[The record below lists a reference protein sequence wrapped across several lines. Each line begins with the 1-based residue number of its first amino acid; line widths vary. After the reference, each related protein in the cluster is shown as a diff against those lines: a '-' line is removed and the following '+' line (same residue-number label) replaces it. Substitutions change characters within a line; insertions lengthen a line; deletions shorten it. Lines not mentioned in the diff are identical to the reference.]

1 LNSFTKTKKGSP
13 KNLKN
18 IYLEIAPKG
27 SKIVY
32 FPLFESKNYRK
43 LSIIIMILENSS
55 DYRDFDN
62 DNLSITN
69 TTFKGEKL

>member
-13 KNLKN
+13 KNLKKL
-18 IYLEIAPKG
+18 YLEIAPKG

-32 FPLFESKNYRK
+32 FPLIESKNYRK